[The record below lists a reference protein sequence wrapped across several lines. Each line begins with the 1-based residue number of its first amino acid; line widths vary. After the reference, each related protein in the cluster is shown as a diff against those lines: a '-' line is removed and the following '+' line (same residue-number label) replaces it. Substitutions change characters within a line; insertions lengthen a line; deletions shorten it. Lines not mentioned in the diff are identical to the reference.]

1 MAQSWSDLY
10 TTHLSDEDVKG
21 AKTILRV
28 VQAPDYENM
37 FTGEQVEG
45 SRWVDIR
52 LQFGDLNTRQGVLL
66 KYEEFLKLVDAMKRD
81 DECTLTS
88 TKGRQVEL
96 KRSAGDVC
104 GNMKSYKW
112 IITITCKRNDGQRV
126 RRIRLGF
133 DAEERI
139 FQVMG
144 DVKKALE

>member
-10 TTHLSDEDVKG
+10 TTHLSDEDVQG
-21 AKTILRV
+21 TKTILRV

-37 FTGEQVEG
+37 FTGEHVEG

-66 KYEEFLKLVDAMKRD
+66 KYEEFLKLVGAMKK
-81 DECTLTS
+81 DECTLIS

-96 KRSAGDVC
+96 KRDAGDVC

-126 RRIRLGF
+126 LRIRLGF

-139 FQVMG
+139 FQAME